1 MDINETRNESSG
13 EPKPEPQKTGPT
25 KPVFSN
31 DVLDLNTWKRFSQLT
46 GGSILYCLSAVL
58 IVYGIVKL
66 MGPVLSGEGVLKD
79 ALPCILTLHLYELAL
94 LGVLVLIVSRKV
106 VDDAISI
113 VILMA
118 LFLVGTS
125 MALGSV
131 TDKGLAACFYIGLVS
146 IVLAFGKFH
155 VVRRYV
161 RIPFR
166 VLSLVG
172 LVGLVAINYLGPVL
186 MARSV
191 ALEPAQEPARRDLWL
206 FLWLSVLIAAGIVLI
221 EALRE
226 KSPQQKQGN
235 DRIPFLQTS
244 AMVYVF
250 ALIVVIAS
258 GIHQYAMAFAFALER
273 VLGDFVPV
281 TTVAAFLL
289 LEVSRRW
296 SKRFGITEIVISCVP
311 LATMLLAIE
320 QKSVLASSEFGP
332 GLLFYPPVWF
342 GLTALAIAG
351 LWWYHRWKP
360 FGFVAFAYV
369 LGVILTAGF
378 SPEYPHDLNFYA
390 CMGTL
395 VVAMILYGLFIRSPY
410 VCLAGIIFLCSGL
423 SLLDSFSKFAES
435 YQVTKAGGLAG
446 VFGLGSVVL
455 YLLFGSRLHKV
466 VRIIS
471 ALCLV
476 GFMFDYLQDYTH
488 LRYLII
494 LAGTGL
500 LVAGLWYRTRDIL
513 VISILLVPSLVRLYI
528 LAKRLAY
535 WRFVI
540 LSFLVLGA
548 GTFVSL
554 LKRPKN
560 DKISKEERDESSPKN
575 LSELK

>member
-1 MDINETRNESSG
+1 MDTNEMKIENSG
-13 EPKPEPQKTGPT
+13 GPKAEPPEPGST
-25 KPVFSN
+25 KPVFSS

-66 MGPVLSGEGVLKD
+66 MGPVLSGKGALKD
-79 ALPCILTLHLYELAL
+79 ALPCILTLHVYELAL

-131 TDKGLAACFYIGLVS
+131 TDKDLLSCFYIGLVS
-146 IVLAFGKFH
+146 IAVALGKLY
-155 VVRRYV
+155 VGRRYV

-166 VLSLVG
+166 ALSLVG
-172 LVGLVAINYLGPVL
+172 LGGLISINYLGPVL

-191 ALEPAQEPARRDLWL
+191 ALEPAQEPARRNLWL
-206 FLWLSVLIAAGIVLI
+206 FLWLSVLIAGGCVLI

-235 DRIPFLQTS
+235 DRIAFLRTS

-258 GIHQYAMAFAFALER
+258 GVHQYAMAFAFALER

-281 TTVAAFLL
+281 TTLAAFLL
-289 LEVSRRW
+289 LEISRRW
-296 SKRFGITEIVISCVP
+296 SKRFGVTEIVISFVP
-311 LATMLLAIE
+311 LATMLLAIQ
-320 QKSVLASSEFGP
+320 QKSILASSEFGP
-332 GLLFYPPVWF
+332 GLLFYPPVWLM
-342 GLTALAIAG
+342 LTALAIAAVG
-351 LWWYHRWKP
+351 WYHRWKP
-360 FGFVAFAYV
+360 FGIVAFAYF
-369 LGVILTAGF
+369 LGVILTWGF
-378 SPEYPHDLNFYA
+378 SPEQPHELNFYA
-390 CMGTL
+390 CIGTL
-395 VVAMILYGLFIRSPY
+395 VVAVILYGLFIRNPY
-410 VCLAGIIFLCSGL
+410 VCLAGIIILCSGL
-423 SLLDSFSKFAES
+423 SFLDSFSKFAAS
-435 YQVTKAGGLAG
+435 YKVTEVGGLAG
-446 VFGLGSVVL
+446 VFGLGTAVI
-455 YLLFGSRLHKV
+455 YLLFGIRLHKT

-488 LRYLII
+488 LRYLIV
-494 LAGTGL
+494 LLGTGL
-500 LVAGLWYRTRDIL
+500 LAVGLWLRTRDFL

-540 LSFLVLGA
+540 LSFLLLGA

-554 LKRPKN
+554 LKRPRN
-560 DKISKEERDESSPKN
+560 DNKQTP
-575 LSELK
+575 SEAGG

>member
-1 MDINETRNESSG
+1 MDINETRNEGGG
-13 EPKPEPQKTGPT
+13 EPKPERREPRPT
-25 KPVFSN
+25 KPVFSS
-31 DVLDLNTWKRFSQLT
+31 DVMDANTWKRFSQLT

-58 IVYGIVKL
+58 IIYGVVKL

-79 ALPCILTLHLYELAL
+79 ALPCILTLHVYELAL

-131 TDKGLAACFYIGLVS
+131 TDKGLAACLYIGLVS
-146 IVLAFGKFH
+146 IVVAFGKFH

-166 VLSLVG
+166 VMSLVG
-172 LVGLVAINYLGPVL
+172 LGGLITINYLGPVL

-191 ALEPAQEPARRDLWL
+191 ALDPAQEPARRDLWL
-206 FLWLSVLIAAGIVLI
+206 FLWLSMLIAAGFVLI

-226 KSPQQKQGN
+226 KNPQQKKGN
-235 DRIPFLQTS
+235 NRAPFLQTS

-250 ALIVVIAS
+250 ALIVVVAS
-258 GIHQYAMAFAFALER
+258 GVHQYAMAFAFALER

-281 TTVAAFLL
+281 TTLAAFLL
-289 LEVSRRW
+289 LEISRRW
-296 SKRFGITEIVISCVP
+296 SKRFGGTEIAITCVP
-311 LATMLLAIE
+311 LAMMLLAIQ

-332 GLLFYPPVWF
+332 GLVFYPPVWF
-342 GLTALAIAG
+342 GLTGLAIAG
-351 LWWYHRWKP
+351 LGWYHRWKP
-360 FGFVAFAYV
+360 LRFVAFAYV

-378 SPEYPHDLNFYA
+378 SPEHPHDLNMYA
-390 CMGTL
+390 CVGTL
-395 VVAMILYGLFIRSPY
+395 VVAIILYGLFIRNPN
-410 VCLAGIIFLCSGL
+410 VCLAGIIILCSGL
-423 SLLDSFSKFAES
+423 SFLDSFSKFAAS
-435 YQVTKAGGLAG
+435 YQVTEAGGLSG

-455 YLLFGSRLHKV
+455 YLIFGIRLHKAI
-466 VRIIS
+466 RIIS
-471 ALCLV
+471 ALCLA

-488 LRYLII
+488 LRYLVV
-494 LAGTGL
+494 LLGTGL
-500 LVAGLWYRTRDIL
+500 LVTGLWFRTKDIL

-540 LSFLVLGA
+540 LSFLLLGA

-554 LKRPKN
+554 LKRPRN
-560 DKISKEERDESSPKN
+560 DKISQDKNGDSPAQN

>member
-1 MDINETRNESSG
+1 MDINEIKNLG
-13 EPKPEPQKTGPT
+13 GGGPKPEPQEP
-25 KPVFSN
+25 KPVKPVISS

-58 IVYGIVKL
+58 IIYGVVKL

-79 ALPCILTLHLYELAL
+79 ALPCILTLHVYELAL

-131 TDKGLAACFYIGLVS
+131 TDKGLATCFYIGLVS
-146 IVLAFGKFH
+146 ILVAFGKFH

-166 VLSLVG
+166 ALSLVG
-172 LVGLVAINYLGPVL
+172 LGGLIAINYMGPIL

-206 FLWLSVLIAAGIVLI
+206 FLWLSLLIAAGFVLI

-226 KSPQQKQGN
+226 KNPQQKQGN
-235 DRIPFLQTS
+235 NQAAFLQTS
-244 AMVYVF
+244 TMVYVF

-258 GIHQYAMAFAFALER
+258 GVHQYAMAFAFALER

-281 TTVAAFLL
+281 TTLAALLL
-289 LEVSRRW
+289 LEIPRRW
-296 SKRFGITEIVISCVP
+296 SKRCGIREIVISCVP
-311 LATMLLAIE
+311 LALMLLAIE
-320 QKSVLASSEFGP
+320 EKSVLASGEFGP

-342 GLTALAIAG
+342 GLTALAIAAIG
-351 LWWYHRWKP
+351 WYHRWKP
-360 FGFVAFAYV
+360 LGIVAFAYV

-378 SPEYPHDLNFYA
+378 SPERPHDLNFYA
-390 CMGTL
+390 CIGTL
-395 VVAMILYGLFIRSPY
+395 VVAIILYGLFVRNPNL
-410 VCLAGIIFLCSGL
+410 CLAGIIILCSGL
-423 SLLDSFSKFAES
+423 SFLDSFSKFAAS
-435 YQVTKAGGLAG
+435 YKVTEVGGLAG
-446 VFGLGSVVL
+446 VFGLGTAVL
-455 YLLFGSRLHKV
+455 YLLFGIRLHKA

-471 ALCLV
+471 ALCLA

-488 LRYLII
+488 LRYLVV
-494 LAGTGL
+494 LLCTGL
-500 LVAGLWYRTRDIL
+500 LAAGF
-513 VISILLVPSLVRLYI
+513 S
-528 LAKRLAY
+528 
-535 WRFVI
+535 FV
-540 LSFLVLGA
+540 LLGA

-554 LKRPKN
+554 LKRPRN
-560 DKISKEERDESSPKN
+560 DKISQDEHGDRNKNKISQDEHGDRNKSP
-575 LSELK
+575 SGTGG

>member
-1 MDINETRNESSG
+1 MDTEEMKNEGGGEPTPEPQ
-13 EPKPEPQKTGPT
+13 EPKPV
-25 KPVFSN
+25 KPVISS

-46 GGSILYCLSAVL
+46 GGSILYCISAVL
-58 IVYGIVKL
+58 IIYGVVKL

-79 ALPCILTLHLYELAL
+79 ALPCILTLHVYELAL

-131 TDKGLAACFYIGLVS
+131 TDKGIAACLYIGLVS

-166 VLSLVG
+166 TLSLVG
-172 LVGLVAINYLGPVL
+172 LGGLIGINYLGPIL

-191 ALEPAQEPARRDLWL
+191 ALDPAQEPARRNLWL
-206 FLWLSVLIAAGIVLI
+206 FLWLSMLIAAGCVLI

-226 KSPQQKQGN
+226 KNPQQKQGN
-235 DRIPFLQTS
+235 NQAAFLQTS

-250 ALIVVIAS
+250 ALIVVVAS
-258 GIHQYAMAFAFALER
+258 SVHQYAMAFAFALER

-281 TTVAAFLL
+281 TTLAAFLL
-289 LEVSRRW
+289 LEISRRW

-311 LATMLLAIE
+311 LAMMLLAIG
-320 QKSVLASSEFGP
+320 QKSVLASGEFGP
-332 GLLFYPPVWF
+332 GLVFYPPVWF

-351 LWWYHRWKP
+351 LGWYHRWKP
-360 FGFVAFAYV
+360 FGIVAFAYV

-378 SPEYPHDLNFYA
+378 SPERPHDLNTYA
-390 CMGTL
+390 CIGTL
-395 VVAMILYGLFIRSPY
+395 VVAIMLYGLFIRNPN
-410 VCLAGIIFLCSGL
+410 VCLAGIIILCSGL
-423 SLLDSFSKFAES
+423 SFLDSFSKFTAT
-435 YQVTKAGGLAG
+435 YQVTEAGGLAG
-446 VFGLGSVVL
+446 VFGLGTAVL
-455 YLLFGSRLHKV
+455 YLLFGIRLHKA

-471 ALCLV
+471 AFCLA

-500 LVAGLWYRTRDIL
+500 LVAGLWFRTRDML

-540 LSFLVLGA
+540 LSFLLLGA

-560 DKISKEERDESSPKN
+560 DRISEDKHGDSSPKN